1 MDTNT
6 TPQWVTNI
14 VYTCM
19 ALQREEKLLVVVD
32 EPLSY
37 ARDALL
43 AEAIKTQPAEL
54 WSYTFPNAS
63 RPFREYPA
71 SLLTLFTQV
80 GAAVLLLASM
90 DMLKELPAWTARKVV
105 VLSSRARAGFIL
117 TVL

>member
-1 MDTNT
+1 M
-6 TPQWVTNI
+6 
-14 VYTCM
+14 
-19 ALQREEKLLVVVD
+19 VVD

-43 AEAIKTQPAEL
+43 TEAIKTEPAEL

-80 GAAVLLLASM
+80 DAVVLLLVSM
-90 DMLKELPAWTARKVV
+90 DTPKELPAWTAGKVV
-105 VLSSRARAGFIL
+105 VQSSRARARFIL